1 MAAGMVKHGK
11 RHAACVL
18 LLMAL
23 WYHPAFS
30 KERNLPVIPYPA
42 EVRMDGRGVYDME
55 RSSWWIDPEADS
67 LCVKAVERFF
77 AGVAHDGPSRVRD
90 REDASVLFLDDRDLP
105 QGHYAIDVSEDGITV
120 KSSGLH
126 GLNYACQ
133 TLRQMYPDI
142 PCCRIRDFPRF
153 RYRGMHLDVSRH
165 FFSVRE
171 VKRYIDIME
180 LHKMNILHWH
190 LTDDQGWRVEIRKY
204 PLLTEKGAFRKGTC
218 IGDDLYSDDGIPYGG
233 FYTQDEIR
241 EVVSYAAER
250 GISVMPEIDMP
261 GHMLASLA
269 SYPWLGCTGG
279 TLILS
284 EAAPFDAPTFIY
296 YMVILYSVLNPLK
309 EFSRAGYNIPK
320 GLASMERVDKIL
332 KAENEKYRPIIS
344 RESIMPDTPQYTSF
358 FLPTLS
364 IMNTAITVVAMFTAP
379 TSTWENMESPLERP
393 ACSKMVGP

>member
-30 KERNLPVIPYPA
+30 RERNLPVIPYPA

-90 REDASVLFLDDRDLP
+90 
-105 QGHYAIDVSEDGITV
+105 
-120 KSSGLH
+120 
-126 GLNYACQ
+126 
-133 TLRQMYPDI
+133 
-142 PCCRIRDFPRF
+142 
-153 RYRGMHLDVSRH
+153 RGMHLDVSRH

-218 IGDDLYSDDGIPYGG
+218 IGDDMYSDDGIPYGG

-241 EVVSYAAER
+241 EVVSCHPH
-250 GISVMPEIDMP
+250 IP
-261 GHMLASLA
+261 G
-269 SYPWLGCTGG
+269 
-279 TLILS
+279 LS
-284 EAAPFDAPTFIY
+284 
-296 YMVILYSVLNPLK
+296 
-309 EFSRAGYNIPK
+309 
-320 GLASMERVDKIL
+320 
-332 KAENEKYRPIIS
+332 
-344 RESIMPDTPQYTSF
+344 
-358 FLPTLS
+358 
-364 IMNTAITVVAMFTAP
+364 
-379 TSTWENMESPLERP
+379 
-393 ACSKMVGP
+393 

>member
-30 KERNLPVIPYPA
+30 RERNLPVIPYPA

-153 RYRGMHLDVSRH
+153 RYRGMHLDVSWH

-261 GHMLASLA
+261 GHMLAALA

-279 TLILS
+279 PYEVWGRWGISDDVLAI
-284 EAAPFDAPTFIY
+284 ECVEEIG
-296 YMVILYSVLNPLK
+296 SVLGQAIAGLINIFNPELVVIGGRLAIAK
-309 EFSRAGYNIPK
+309 DYLMLPIKSGINRHSLIIVSKDTSIKFSKLGKK
-320 GLASMERVDKIL
+320 GG
-332 KAENEKYRPIIS
+332 PIGACMLS
-344 RESIMPDTPQYTSF
+344 RSR
-358 FLPTLS
+358 LLG
-364 IMNTAITVVAMFTAP
+364 
-379 TSTWENMESPLERP
+379 LL
-393 ACSKMVGP
+393 